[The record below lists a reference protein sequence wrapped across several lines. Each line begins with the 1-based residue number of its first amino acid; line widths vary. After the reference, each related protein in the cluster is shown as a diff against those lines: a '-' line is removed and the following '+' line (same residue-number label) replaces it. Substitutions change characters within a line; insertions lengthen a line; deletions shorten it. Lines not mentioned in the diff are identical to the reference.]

1 MDMRLNPSREDMI
14 RFKQE
19 VEDHNQPSSLS
30 LSRQRWNNP
39 RIVRVSRTFG
49 GKDRHSKVFTVRGI
63 RDRRIRLSVM
73 TAIQVYDLQERL
85 GLSQP
90 SKVIDWLLEAA
101 KNDVDLLP
109 PLQFPPGFHQ
119 VISPNLNGLGESFP
133 RVFESFDLGGCSN
146 RENLDLEKMKWV
158 KFDQDRNL
166 DHGFDIDHHDHNVS
180 NSIQSNKFYIPTS
193 TTTSSSSSYHYNLGH
208 LQQSLLD
215 QSGNVTVAF
224 SNNSNLN
231 PPAVETVSS
240 LFPRYPSFIGGG
252 QLQLFSENS
261 NSSNQTDRVE

>member
-1 MDMRLNPSREDMI
+1 MRLNSSREDMGL
-14 RFKQE
+14 KQE
-19 VEDHNQPSSLS
+19 VNDHSQASSLS
-30 LSRQRWNNP
+30 SLRQRWNNP

-49 GKDRHSKVFTVRGI
+49 GKDRHSKVCTVRGL

-109 PLQFPPGFHQ
+109 PLQFPPEFHQ
-119 VISPNLNGLGESFP
+119 LNPNLTGVGESDFP
-133 RVFESFDLGGCSN
+133 GIFESFDLGRTQ
-146 RENLDLEKMKWV
+146 RETLDLEKRKWV
-158 KFDQDRNL
+158 L
-166 DHGFDIDHHDHNVS
+166 DHGVDIDHHHFS
-180 NSIQSNKFYIPTS
+180 NSIQSNKSYFP

-231 PPAVETVSS
+231 PPVVETVSS
-240 LFPRYPSFIGGG
+240 LFPRYPSFLGGG

-261 NSSNQTDRVE
+261 NSSRQTDHVE